1 MTWIKAK
8 WLQCQVIQVLVVVV
22 VSCRSFFHTVAQLV
36 HSCNDSLLIDI
47 DQYCGCAH
55 STFRTFLMVNKHT
68 NCNVLLIKGVRNKCD
83 ISHSAATI
91 RTCMYAMH
99 LPFLYPL
106 SWHVHSMMTILS
118 QSCLIQNGYAWLLVG
133 AIWLDASWGGMGG
146 IICNGYFIWGISQFT
161 VSCAS

>member
-1 MTWIKAK
+1 M
-8 WLQCQVIQVLVVVV
+8 
-22 VSCRSFFHTVAQLV
+22 
-36 HSCNDSLLIDI
+36 
-47 DQYCGCAH
+47 
-55 STFRTFLMVNKHT
+55 RTLHVPHILMVNKHT

-91 RTCMYAMH
+91 RTCTYAMH

-118 QSCLIQNGYAWLLVG
+118 QSCLIQNGW

-146 IICNGYFIWGISQFT
+146 IICNGYFT
-161 VSCAS
+161 VVLVTSVGVSFRK